1 MKQKHHPKP
10 DEPEPNRI
18 TTMNRDFD
26 VIPCIPFIP
35 VNKGFKNLRAEFN
48 RDEGDIQ
55 DKTVY

>member
-1 MKQKHHPKP
+1 MIPCFPMFYRTKL

-35 VNKGFKNLRAEFN
+35 VIKG
-48 RDEGDIQ
+48 
-55 DKTVY
+55 